1 MLTTILWVGAFFIV
15 LLWRNLA
22 ALPPPP
28 RPHDIDQPHP
38 PGPGGRTPG

>member
-15 LLWRNLA
+15 LLW
-22 ALPPPP
+22 ALM
-28 RPHDIDQPHP
+28 HP